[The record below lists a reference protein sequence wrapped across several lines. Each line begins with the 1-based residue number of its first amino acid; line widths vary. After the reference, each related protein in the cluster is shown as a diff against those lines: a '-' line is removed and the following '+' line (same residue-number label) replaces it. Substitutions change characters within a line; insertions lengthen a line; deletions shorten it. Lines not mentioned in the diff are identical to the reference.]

1 MPIFDELASMSQE
14 QFYASSDSC
23 ALWPRSRIAD
33 ISIDVDLCIL
43 AGSNSLTCHNMVRA
57 ALALACIS
65 HATLGF
71 APTARPRVGVARPAA
86 PREPFDCEV
95 DLETGEP
102 VTVQITP
109 TMSDSELVVAQY
121 PLPFFID
128 IENRAQLGAVVTK
141 DGSEQQNKGV
151 ERVGDRLRAFT
162 YYEYGAKASDGGG
175 VLTMLNS
182 FSGSGYS
189 WNRQLFDA
197 TFVSWESSLEKLVTN
212 EPRRTDSV
220 TMVFERPVAPAPAP
234 AAPPAAAE

>member
-1 MPIFDELASMSQE
+1 MMPQ
-14 QFYASSDSC
+14 
-23 ALWPRSRIAD
+23 
-33 ISIDVDLCIL
+33 
-43 AGSNSLTCHNMVRA
+43 RA
-57 ALALACIS
+57 ALVVVCIS
-65 HATLGF
+65 HAALGF
-71 APTARPRVGVARPAA
+71 APPVARPRVGLARHAA
-86 PREPFDCEV
+86 PAREPFECEV
-95 DLETGEP
+95 DLEAGEP
-102 VTVQITP
+102 VKIQITP

-162 YYEYGAKASDGGG
+162 YYEYGAAPSDGGG
-175 VLTMLNS
+175 VLTMFNS
-182 FSGSGYS
+182 FSGAGYS

-220 TMVFERPVAPAPAP
+220 TMVFERPVPPAQAPV

>member
-1 MPIFDELASMSQE
+1 
-14 QFYASSDSC
+14 
-23 ALWPRSRIAD
+23 
-33 ISIDVDLCIL
+33 
-43 AGSNSLTCHNMVRA
+43 MVRA
-57 ALALACIS
+57 VLALACIS

-71 APTARPRVGVARPAA
+71 APAARPRVGVARHAA
-86 PREPFDCEV
+86 REPFDCEV

-109 TMSDSELVVAQY
+109 TMSDSELVVAKY

-212 EPRRTDSV
+212 EPRRTNSV

-234 AAPPAAAE
+234 AAAPPAAAE

>member
-1 MPIFDELASMSQE
+1 MMSLLVCLRSA
-14 QFYASSDSC
+14 FYASSDSC
-23 ALWPRSRIAD
+23 ALATQPALLIFPSTWT
-33 ISIDVDLCIL
+33 CIL

-57 ALALACIS
+57 VLALACIS

-71 APTARPRVGVARPAA
+71 APAARPRVGVARHAA
-86 PREPFDCEV
+86 REPFDCEV

-109 TMSDSELVVAQY
+109 TMSDSELVVAKY

-212 EPRRTDSV
+212 EPRRTNSV

-234 AAPPAAAE
+234 AAPPAAE

>member
-1 MPIFDELASMSQE
+1 ML
-14 QFYASSDSC
+14 
-23 ALWPRSRIAD
+23 
-33 ISIDVDLCIL
+33 
-43 AGSNSLTCHNMVRA
+43 RA

-71 APTARPRVGVARPAA
+71 APAARPRVGVARHAST
-86 PREPFDCEV
+86 REPFECSV

-109 TMSDSELVVAQY
+109 TMSDSELVVAKY

-162 YYEYGAKASDGGG
+162 YYEYGAKQTDGGG

-234 AAPPAAAE
+234 AAAPPAAAE

>member
-1 MPIFDELASMSQE
+1 MLRATLVV
-14 QFYASSDSC
+14 C
-23 ALWPRSRIAD
+23 IA
-33 ISIDVDLCIL
+33 
-43 AGSNSLTCHNMVRA
+43 HA
-57 ALALACIS
+57 A
-65 HATLGF
+65 LGF
-71 APTARPRVGVARPAA
+71 APPAARPRVGVARPAA
-86 PREPFDCEV
+86 PAREPFECEV
-95 DLETGEP
+95 DLEAGEP
-102 VTVQITP
+102 VKIQITP

-162 YYEYGAKASDGGG
+162 YYEYGAAPSDGGG
-175 VLTMLNS
+175 VLTMFNS
-182 FSGSGYS
+182 FSGAGYS

>member
-1 MPIFDELASMSQE
+1 
-14 QFYASSDSC
+14 
-23 ALWPRSRIAD
+23 
-33 ISIDVDLCIL
+33 
-43 AGSNSLTCHNMVRA
+43 MVRA
-57 ALALACIS
+57 VLALACIS

-71 APTARPRVGVARPAA
+71 APPAARPAARPRVGVARHAST
-86 PREPFDCEV
+86 REPFDCQI

-162 YYEYGAKASDGGG
+162 YYEYGAAPSDGGG
-175 VLTMLNS
+175 VLTMFNS
-182 FSGSGYS
+182 FSGAGYS

-220 TMVFERPVAPAPAP
+220 TMVFERPVAAAPAP